1 MSLVVNNASA
11 GVNCLTVLLESILEL
26 QLMATAQSF
35 VDLHLPPYTC
45 KLDPPTSKS
54 STLSSNAN
62 ISFGCILTFTE
73 AEYLTYVH

>member
-1 MSLVVNNASA
+1 
-11 GVNCLTVLLESILEL
+11 
-26 QLMATAQSF
+26 MATALSVI
-35 VDLHLPPYTC
+35 VDLHLHLQFNPA
-45 KLDPPTSKS
+45 TSKS